1 MAPQALSTKGPWNLR
16 LFGSFLMRRE
26 RQSGL
31 LEECLTL
38 LVQIPHDCALTS
50 HTLASQRAAILKYM
64 HDIFFACT
72 VEALSQLMHSHS
84 RWADPQDCLSGRG
97 CSTIDR
103 MLQCH
108 PEVPF
113 AEVPAASLSSLGR
126 IVSTSI
132 M

>member
-50 HTLASQRAAILKYM
+50 HTLASQRAAILKYGTCM
-64 HDIFFACT
+64 TFSLRAPLRHCHSLCT
-72 VEALSQLMHSHS
+72 VT
-84 RWADPQDCLSGRG
+84 ADGPTLK
-97 CSTIDR
+97 T
-103 MLQCH
+103 
-108 PEVPF
+108 
-113 AEVPAASLSSLGR
+113 A
-126 IVSTSI
+126 
-132 M
+132 